1 MSLWKSINSQ
11 ANNNKS
17 QGNDSLTVAFYQNV
31 SNELS
36 LILLYVYDSWE
47 NPGNLVAISTAG
59 IIFVMFKFRL

>member
-11 ANNNKS
+11 ANNKS

-36 LILLYVYDSWE
+36 LILLDVYDSWE